1 MVEQKNKM
9 EKKVLNNFLTFI
21 GWITGV
27 FVSLAVAFGMI
38 DGVLTIRFIPHLIMV
53 IFGWVVVATTL
64 IGVIIGIIKL
74 VSKPSN

>member
-1 MVEQKNKM
+1 MS
-9 EKKVLNNFLTFI
+9 KKLFSNILNFV

-53 IFGWVVVATTL
+53 IFGWIVVTTTL
-64 IGVIIGIIKL
+64 IGVIIGIVKL
-74 VSKPSN
+74 FSKPSN